1 MGTSLDRKTQ
11 MRIAEIVGTV
21 TLNRS
26 HPSLAGAT
34 FKLAVPLS
42 LDNLLDREPPQS
54 EQLVL
59 YDELGSGIG
68 SRVALSES
76 REAAAPFRPEVK
88 PVDAYNAAILDNVT
102 IAPHLGSATEQTRR
116 KMAEISVENLFR
128 GLRDEPLLH
137 EVSE

>member
-1 MGTSLDRKTQ
+1 

-26 HPSLAGAT
+26 HPSLAGGV

-42 LDNLLDREPPQS
+42 LDNLLDREPPDADD
-54 EQLVL
+54 LVL

-76 REAAAPFRPEVK
+76 REAAAPFHPEMK
-88 PVDAYNAAILDNVT
+88 PIDAYNAAILDEVR
-102 IAPHLGSATEQTRR
+102 IAETDLS
-116 KMAEISVENLFR
+116 
-128 GLRDEPLLH
+128 
-137 EVSE
+137 